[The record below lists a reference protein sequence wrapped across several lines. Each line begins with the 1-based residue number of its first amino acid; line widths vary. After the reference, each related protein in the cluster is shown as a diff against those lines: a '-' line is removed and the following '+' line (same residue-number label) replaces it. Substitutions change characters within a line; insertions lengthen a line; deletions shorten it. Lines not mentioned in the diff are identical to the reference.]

1 MSSEISSRLKR
12 VTVASES
19 TYLTDAVNTILTD
32 GALDLI
38 HQNFKDADIVPARV
52 VGDASRIRN
61 SHSGHKHF
69 TVGDRCV
76 VTFEVPLTARVGS
89 GAGDEAPYHA
99 PVLKAMNLKETVVS
113 STSATYNPA
122 TAAQEAITVY
132 MWEQEL
138 EDTKQRLTYTT
149 GVRGTGVF
157 KFALNQEAMYS
168 FTGVGTYQGELSNRI
183 ELFNPTTGAV
193 SKLKDGT
200 TSATARTTGEEKY
213 ADKDAMVCTGMTI
226 TWNGTTFD
234 IGELELNLNWTTS
247 TKEIINNANNVSKVL
262 LTRDANNRIGG
273 SFELVDGAELTT
285 LFSAVTADTEGQM
298 VIELD
303 DGTDK
308 ITITADK
315 VQLGYPTKGDT
326 SGMRSY
332 SVPFFLNG
340 DWSTLAGDNDFSMVF
355 AAS

>member
-226 TWNGTTFD
+226 T
-234 IGELELNLNWTTS
+234 
-247 TKEIINNANNVSKVL
+247 SKVL

>member
-1 MSSEISSRLKR
+1 
-12 VTVASES
+12 
-19 TYLTDAVNTILTD
+19 
-32 GALDLI
+32 
-38 HQNFKDADIVPARV
+38 
-52 VGDASRIRN
+52 
-61 SHSGHKHF
+61 
-69 TVGDRCV
+69 
-76 VTFEVPLTARVGS
+76 
-89 GAGDEAPYHA
+89 
-99 PVLKAMNLKETVVS
+99 
-113 STSATYNPA
+113 
-122 TAAQEAITVY
+122 
-132 MWEQEL
+132 
-138 EDTKQRLTYTT
+138 
-149 GVRGTGVF
+149 
-157 KFALNQEAMYS
+157 
-168 FTGVGTYQGELSNRI
+168 
-183 ELFNPTTGAV
+183 
-193 SKLKDGT
+193 
-200 TSATARTTGEEKY
+200 
-213 ADKDAMVCTGMTI
+213 
-226 TWNGTTFD
+226 
-234 IGELELNLNWTTS
+234 
-247 TKEIINNANNVSKVL
+247 L